1 MTAPDHSAV
10 LVGGPRV
17 AGRGDRT
24 LLALGALG
32 VAVAA
37 ADTYVVV
44 LALPD
49 MMAGVGLGL
58 EAFHRATPIIS
69 GFLLGY
75 VAVLPLVGR
84 LTDLVDR
91 IRVLQWCLALFVVGS
106 VVTALAVELDV
117 LVGGRFLQGVG
128 GGGLV
133 PATLALVADRWPPER
148 RGLPLGVV
156 GAVQEVGAVVGPV
169 LGALVLAVWSWRAI
183 FWFGAGVGLALMVAV
198 RLVGGAGRPAEQA
211 GAGASARGTAR
222 GRLSAAVAALSAVLV
237 LLALIAPDRLVTDVV
252 WGAPFVPWSGSGRLL
267 TPIGAAGL
275 ALAVVAVALGAPRW
289 WPVLRQADP
298 IGAGLLAVTLGGLVL
313 TFAVA
318 DPEREVVGPSGYV
331 LLPVSLAASLLAVW
345 RHRHTADPLIPRG
358 VLRGPVLWS
367 VGVSALVGAAL
378 VAVVV
383 DIPVLARLTWSTS
396 YPQAALVLVRFLVA
410 VPLGALAGG
419 WLVHRLRA
427 GVVAGLGLGLAAA
440 ALAVT
445 STWGRG
451 SLDHGVWVT
460 LVLAAAGFG
469 LGVAFAPINAVSL
482 AAVDRSAHGLVSAL
496 VVVGRMVG
504 MVVGL
509 ATLTAVGL
517 HRYYDTVRALP
528 DQSDVTALVDA
539 GLVQVQT
546 VLAGGALAAA
556 VASVVSV
563 GALRMR
569 HRDPAPSDI
578 SIRS

>member
-10 LVGGPRV
+10 LAGGPRV

-75 VAVLPLVGR
+75 ISVLPLVGR

-91 IRVLQWCLALFVVGS
+91 IRVLQWCLAVFVVGS
-106 VVTALAVELDV
+106 VVTALAVEIDV

-198 RLVGGAGRPAEQA
+198 RLVGGAGGPAERA
-211 GAGASARGTAR
+211 GAGASARGTVR

-289 WPVLRQADP
+289 WPVLRRADP
-298 IGAGLLAVTLGGLVL
+298 IGAGLLAVALGGLVL

-331 LLPVSLAASLLAVW
+331 LLPVSLAAFLLAVW

-383 DIPVLARLTWSTS
+383 DIPVLARLTWSSS

-451 SLDHGVWVT
+451 SLDQGVWVT
-460 LVLAAAGFG
+460 LVLSAAGVG
-469 LGVAFAPINAVSL
+469 LGVAFAPVNAVSL
-482 AAVDRSAHGLVSAL
+482 AAVGRSAHGLVSAL

-563 GALRMR
+563 VALRMR
-569 HRDPAPSDI
+569 HGDPASSGF
-578 SIRS
+578 SIHN

>member
-1 MTAPDHSAV
+1 M
-10 LVGGPRV
+10 
-17 AGRGDRT
+17 
-24 LLALGALG
+24 
-32 VAVAA
+32 
-37 ADTYVVV
+37 
-44 LALPD
+44 
-49 MMAGVGLGL
+49 
-58 EAFHRATPIIS
+58 
-69 GFLLGY
+69 
-75 VAVLPLVGR
+75 
-84 LTDLVDR
+84 
-91 IRVLQWCLALFVVGS
+91 
-106 VVTALAVELDV
+106 
-117 LVGGRFLQGVG
+117 
-128 GGGLV
+128 GGLC
-133 PATLALVADRWPPER
+133 
-148 RGLPLGVV
+148 
-156 GAVQEVGAVVGPV
+156 
-169 LGALVLAVWSWRAI
+169 
-183 FWFGAGVGLALMVAV
+183 
-198 RLVGGAGRPAEQA
+198 
-211 GAGASARGTAR
+211 
-222 GRLSAAVAALSAVLV
+222 
-237 LLALIAPDRLVTDVV
+237 
-252 WGAPFVPWSGSGRLL
+252 L
-267 TPIGAAGL
+267 TC
-275 ALAVVAVALGAPRW
+275 
-289 WPVLRQADP
+289 
-298 IGAGLLAVTLGGLVL
+298 
-313 TFAVA
+313 AVA
-318 DPEREVVGPSGYV
+318 DPARVGVGPSGYV
-331 LLPVSLAASLLAVW
+331 LLPVSLAAFLLAVW

-451 SLDHGVWVT
+451 SLDQGVWVT

-469 LGVAFAPINAVSL
+469 LGVAFAPVNAVSL
-482 AAVDRSAHGLVSAL
+482 AAVGRSAHGLVSAL

-556 VASVVSV
+556 VAAVVSV

-569 HRDPAPSDI
+569 HGDPASSGF
-578 SIRS
+578 SIHN